1 MLEES
6 SNFESFN
13 GSKKQ
18 KTMIPKNLRGN
29 AISAKV
35 GTPAA
40 TFTVKITRLTA
51 NIAGALPVC
60 IFGPQKM
67 QSQYVQFLTDS
78 SRLPNTTTSYDGM
91 YGGLNTNAVAPSIAN
106 ATQKVFSFTD
116 SAGPAT
122 DLISVETV
130 ENPYPEVLDG
140 IARNPM
146 VCNRI
151 RMSLSDPTQESQFSQ
166 SIEVLESTLYGK
178 TESQIFTPQDEKS
191 PNQFQQ
197 GIVDILRFEF
207 DVNSQTF
214 FVVPIINV
222 ANFTLTMSFSV
233 ADYARPLA

>member
-1 MLEES
+1 M
-6 SNFESFN
+6 
-13 GSKKQ
+13 
-18 KTMIPKNLRGN
+18 
-29 AISAKV
+29 
-35 GTPAA
+35 
-40 TFTVKITRLTA
+40 
-51 NIAGALPVC
+51 
-60 IFGPQKM
+60 
-67 QSQYVQFLTDS
+67 
-78 SRLPNTTTSYDGM
+78 
-91 YGGLNTNAVAPSIAN
+91 N

-116 SAGPAT
+116 SGVTT
-122 DLISVETV
+122 DLIQVETV

-151 RMSLSDPTQESQFSQ
+151 RMSLSDPTQESQFAQ

-207 DVNSQTF
+207 DINSQTF